1 MLTHFAWIKLGTNV
15 CCYVLG
21 GISETRHVQSLGC
34 QYNDPCLYLKMRD
47 PGSFELQFVGSVFAD
62 ISTSRNGL
70 KKQTQPVGKVCGKKY
85 PSCKRLHVFVHVYFL
100 MSMENTAKLLGV
112 CRCSKLPIEENLLD
126 DWWGSWFVHLTI
138 DSQSDMQAYV
148 GISKYLEMLRFE
160 HIHVYYLYTY
170 IVFGSCK
177 IHLSQCSL
185 VCSYMYTYVY
195 GLSSHLFMNVLIHFC
210 HPLEWL
216 PKASRALLLCWDF
229 FPCCWWHVKS
239 SGCRSRCQL
248 PVGFKCD
255 SCVFGCIW
263 SS

>member
-1 MLTHFAWIKLGTNV
+1 MFYFFPSILCKSRTTRDHWNAHPFCVDQTWYKCMLLRFG
-15 CCYVLG
+15 
-21 GISETRHVQSLGC
+21 
-34 QYNDPCLYLKMRD
+34 RD
-47 PGSFELQFVGSVFAD
+47 FRNKTCAVFGLPIQWPLFIPENAGPGSFELQFVGSVFAD

-216 PKASRALLLCWDF
+216 PKGVQGIAVVLGFLPLLL
-229 FPCCWWHVKS
+229 VT
-239 SGCRSRCQL
+239 REELRM
-248 PVGFKCD
+248 
-255 SCVFGCIW
+255 
-263 SS
+263 